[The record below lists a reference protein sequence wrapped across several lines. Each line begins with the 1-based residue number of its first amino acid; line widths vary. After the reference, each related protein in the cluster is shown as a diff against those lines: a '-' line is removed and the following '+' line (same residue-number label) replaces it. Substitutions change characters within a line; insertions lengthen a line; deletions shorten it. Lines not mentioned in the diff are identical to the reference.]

1 MTYHLPKQND
11 KKKKT
16 LIIGEWHAFEVLV
29 KRLHLQY
36 WHIFIQHLLANLFIM
51 PADERFFNN
60 EAISDKQTADL
71 QAISKLTSSTCIVN
85 VFINT

>member
-1 MTYHLPKQND
+1 
-11 KKKKT
+11 
-16 LIIGEWHAFEVLV
+16 
-29 KRLHLQY
+29 
-36 WHIFIQHLLANLFIM
+36 M

-71 QAISKLTSSTCIVN
+71 QAISKLTFSTCIVN

>member
-1 MTYHLPKQND
+1 MTYHLPTQND
-11 KKKKT
+11 KKNS

-60 EAISDKQTADL
+60 EANSRFTSNL
-71 QAISKLTSSTCIVN
+71 QANIFNMHRKCLY
-85 VFINT
+85 

>member
-1 MTYHLPKQND
+1 MTYHLPTQND
-11 KKKKT
+11 KKKT

>member
-1 MTYHLPKQND
+1 MPLNFWSKDYIYNID
-11 KKKKT
+11 
-16 LIIGEWHAFEVLV
+16 IFC
-29 KRLHLQY
+29 
-36 WHIFIQHLLANLFIM
+36 IFIQHLLANLFIM
-51 PADERFFNN
+51 PAERFFNN